1 MPASRA
7 SGAVHENSEVDSAVA
22 SAEQVEGELQ
32 KLVERLGGADPKVHA
47 ELERT
52 LGGSRM
58 IQMDVPDL
66 GQSFWSELSGG
77 TMRPVQRGS
86 ASHVDIRITADS
98 DDLIAMIEGTKPLF
112 SSYLAGHVKVQ
123 ASVSDLLAL
132 RKLM

>member
-1 MPASRA
+1 VAVTGP
-7 SGAVHENSEVDSAVA
+7 AVHEHSEVGFQVA
-22 SAEQVEGELQ
+22 SAEQVESRLQ
-32 KLVERLGGADPKVHA
+32 TLVDRLGKADPKVHA

-52 LGGSRM
+52 LGGSRTV
-58 IQMDVPDL
+58 QMDVPDL
-66 GQSFWSELSGG
+66 AMSFWSELSGG
-77 TMRPVQRGS
+77 KMGPVQRGE
-86 ASHVDIRITADS
+86 APRIDIRITADS